1 MTISFETFL
10 TDCLVALGDSAGA
23 TWSRI
28 NRMTPW
34 CIEAIQS
41 FPILRP
47 MLDDHTN
54 GAAKVYSYE
63 MPADFRQVISV
74 EYPISQVPPVYLV
87 RKNRLD
93 PTFYDDAGFY
103 DVAHNYTTGI
113 VLSTSVGWIMYVS
126 GGIDALAH
134 IKTQYLA
141 NHDTAMT
148 DDPDVFLSVPDEYES
163 LLIASVMCRA
173 YRERLS
179 FAMQDPTAHMTVIT
193 QLTEMVVHM
202 EESYNSQI
210 AAAQAKLATSI
221 VSPKLQSDKF
231 DRVY

>member
-1 MTISFETFL
+1 VTVSFEQLL
-10 TDCLVALGDSAGA
+10 TDCLVALGDSLAA

-28 NRMTPW
+28 NIMMPW

-54 GAAKVYSYE
+54 GASIVYSYA
-63 MPADFRQVISV
+63 MPADFRQLISV
-74 EYPISQVPPVYLV
+74 EYPISQQPPVYLV

-93 PTFYDDAGFY
+93 PNFYNQDGFY
-103 DVAHNYTTGI
+103 DIDHDYSTG
-113 VLSTSVGWIMYVS
+113 TGWTMYVS
-126 GGIDALAH
+126 GGIAAAAH

-148 DDPDVFLSVPDEYES
+148 DSEECMLSVPDEYETI
-163 LLIASVMCRA
+163 LISSVMCRA
-173 YRERLS
+173 YRERLGYM
-179 FAMQDPTAHMTVIT
+179 MQDPTAHMTVIT
-193 QLTEMVVHM
+193 QMTEMVHHM
-202 EESYNSQI
+202 EEYYQSQV
-210 AAAQAKLATSI
+210 AAAQAKLANSI
-221 VSPKLQSDKF
+221 VSPRQAADKY